1 MHNFFKSFV
10 AGCIAI
16 FSSFNNHP
24 KILGDRD
31 DRDHRD
37 RDHHEER
44 RIDLKVN
51 GVDNPPTVVSLDDVK
66 PGDNRYV
73 DKDIYVKDGDA
84 KVFVHLT
91 NLVASQGA
99 TTEPESKEEN
109 GVPKSDIQNYLYYD
123 LSFGE
128 KTIIA
133 EGDLLPFPDAVSCW
147 IPLGEVKKNKHVTAT
162 QSFHMPQSVTN
173 WAQGD
178 ILTFTE
184 EFIAVSPD
192 APTPVTGSGRVW
204 SPSQKKC
211 VTKPTATPTPTKKPK
226 KYDH

>member
-1 MHNFFKSFV
+1 MHHFFKSFI
-10 AGCIAI
+10 AGCLAVFTS
-16 FSSFNNHP
+16 FSSHARV
-24 KILGDRD
+24 LGDRF
-31 DRDHRD
+31 DRDHDD

-44 RIDLKVN
+44 RIDLKIN

-84 KVFVHLT
+84 KVYVHLT
-91 NLVASQGA
+91 NLVTTQGA

-109 GVPKSDIQNYLYYD
+109 GTPKSDIQNYLHYD
-123 LSFGE
+123 LTFGT
-128 KTIIA
+128 KVIIA
-133 EGDLLPFPDAVSCW
+133 EESKLPFPDAVSCW
-147 IPLGEVKKNKHVTAT
+147 IPLGEVKRNKHVTAT
-162 QSFHMPQSVTN
+162 QSFHMPDTITN

-184 EFIAVSPD
+184 EFVAIDPD
-192 APTPVTGSGRVW
+192 APAPVTGTGRVW
-204 SPSQKKC
+204 SAFQKKC
-211 VTKPTATPTPTKKPK
+211 ITK